1 MPSGQPI
8 APAAQ
13 FKFCGLRATKAWAKS
28 NQTGR
33 ESMKQSLVR
42 ILAETG
48 KVSCFAALLLCAGS
62 VQAGEP
68 KYKVDGST
76 FQCITRMTP
85 VKHFFVDNLAGN
97 LTGTVDVAKAG
108 KGQFPEGTV
117 LQLIPNEAMI
127 KQQKGFSPG
136 TNDWEFFALDTDK
149 NGTKIVSQGAEEV
162 NNFLGLNCFECHKAA
177 RAEFDLVCEQ
187 DHGCDPLPLTR
198 QMFHAI
204 QHTDLRC
211 PQEQLSAEDAAAL
224 KDLGPVIEQIKNE
237 AAANKK

>member
-1 MPSGQPI
+1 
-8 APAAQ
+8 
-13 FKFCGLRATKAWAKS
+13 
-28 NQTGR
+28 
-33 ESMKQSLVR
+33 MKQNLTK

-48 KVSCFAALLLCAGS
+48 KVSFFAALLLCAGS
-62 VQAGEP
+62 VQTGEP
-68 KYKVDGST
+68 KYKVDGSS
-76 FQCITRMTP
+76 FQCITKMTP

-97 LTGTVDVAKAG
+97 LAGTVDVAKTG
-108 KGQFPEGTV
+108 KGEFPEGTV
-117 LQLIPNEAMI
+117 LKLIPNEAMV

-136 TNDWEFFALDTDK
+136 TN
-149 NGTKIVSQGAEEV
+149 GTKIVSHGAEDV

-187 DHGCDPLPLTR
+187 DHGCAPLPLTR

-211 PQEQLSAEDAAAL
+211 PPEQLSAEDAAAL
-224 KDLGPVIEQIKNE
+224 KELGPVIEQIKNE

>member
-1 MPSGQPI
+1 
-8 APAAQ
+8 
-13 FKFCGLRATKAWAKS
+13 
-28 NQTGR
+28 
-33 ESMKQSLVR
+33 MKQRLMK
-42 ILAETG
+42 ILAEIG
-48 KVSCFAALLLCAGS
+48 KISRFAALLLCVGS
-62 VQAGEP
+62 VQADEKTAP

-76 FQCITRMTP
+76 FKCITKMTA

-97 LTGTVDVAKAG
+97 LAGTVAVAQAG

-127 KQQKGFSPG
+127 KQQQGYSPG

-149 NGTKIVSQGAEEV
+149 NGTKIVSSGAEEV

-187 DHGCDPLPLTR
+187 DHGCAPLPLTR
-198 QMFHAI
+198 PMFHAV
-204 QHTDLRC
+204 QRTDPRC
-211 PQEQLSAEDAAAL
+211 PPEQLSAEDEAAL
-224 KDLGPVIEQIKNE
+224 KELGPVIEQLKNE

>member
-1 MPSGQPI
+1 MARYKDVSDIKRNPEEIMKRSLM
-8 APAAQ
+8 Q
-13 FKFCGLRATKAWAKS
+13 F
-28 NQTGR
+28 
-33 ESMKQSLVR
+33 
-42 ILAETG
+42 LAETA
-48 KVSCFAALLLCAGS
+48 KVSSFAALLLCVGS
-62 VQAGEP
+62 AQAGEP

-76 FQCITRMTP
+76 FQCITKMTA

-97 LTGTVDVAKAG
+97 LTGTVDVAQAG

-117 LQLIPNEAMI
+117 LQLIPNEAMV

-149 NGTKIVSQGAEEV
+149 NGTKIVSHGAEEV

-187 DHGCDPLPLTR
+187 DHGCAPLPLTR
-198 QMFHAI
+198 TMFHAV

-224 KDLGPVIEQIKNE
+224 KELGPLLEQIKNE

>member
-1 MPSGQPI
+1 M
-8 APAAQ
+8 
-13 FKFCGLRATKAWAKS
+13 
-28 NQTGR
+28 
-33 ESMKQSLVR
+33 
-42 ILAETG
+42 
-48 KVSCFAALLLCAGS
+48 
-62 VQAGEP
+62 
-68 KYKVDGST
+68 
-76 FQCITRMTP
+76 
-85 VKHFFVDNLAGN
+85 
-97 LTGTVDVAKAG
+97 
-108 KGQFPEGTV
+108 
-117 LQLIPNEAMI
+117 LQLIPNEAMV

-187 DHGCDPLPLTR
+187 DHGCAPLPLTR

-211 PQEQLSAEDAAAL
+211 PPEQLSAEDAAAL
-224 KDLGPVIEQIKNE
+224 KELGPVIEQLKNE